1 MKERMRVYCNEG
13 CPYAQRTRA
22 LLTLLEKPFEQVLVD
37 LANKSPEFLA
47 LTPTGAIPLLQ
58 DDGLVLFESQ
68 VINDYLA
75 DKFAWPDAYSSDVK
89 ERAKERLAM
98 NRYDNFIIPLAM
110 ASLKNP
116 AALDGKPNWKRE
128 VAVIGDAVKGK
139 SPRSLLGL
147 HLGTLY
153 LRMTWY
159 GPENAVVK
167 ELQHVAGDY
176 LAQVLAL
183 PAIVSTNPDRETNT
197 KQFRAKFFGTV

>member
-1 MKERMRVYCNEG
+1 
-13 CPYAQRTRA
+13 
-22 LLTLLEKPFEQVLVD
+22 VLVD

-47 LTPTGAIPLLQ
+47 LTPTGAIPLLE

-116 AALDGKPNWKRE
+116 AALDAKPSWKRE

-147 HLGTLY
+147 HLGTLF

-167 ELQHVAGDY
+167 ELQSVAGDY
-176 LAQVLAL
+176 LERVLAL
-183 PAIVSTNPDRETNT
+183 PAIVSTSPDRETNT
-197 KQFRAKFFGTV
+197 KQFKEKFFGKN